1 MNTHFRTR
9 REFLRASALGGALS
23 STAPAFF
30 VNTVGALQSEAAE
43 KGSRA
48 SKGKDSTILVVL
60 QMAGGNDGVNT
71 VVPFANDHYHRAR
84 RRLNLGRSELLK
96 IDDELAF
103 HASMRGFKEF
113 YDDGE
118 LGIIQGVGYPNPNR
132 SHFRSTEIWQTASD
146 SNKFENHG
154 WIGRYFDHACKGAD
168 PTVGINVGR
177 QNPQAFASKDPLGVT
192 VQNPATYRF
201 IDPIRGSEEDMAA
214 ADKSL
219 RALNQPDEDDGALEL
234 VSGESIGGIAG
245 KTMLE
250 GSPLDFLERTALD
263 AQVSSDEILKIS
275 AKARNMV
282 DYPPSALSNSL
293 RMVARLIGGGLSPRV
308 FYVNQGGYDTHV
320 NQAQTHERLLRE
332 LSGGLNAFVSDL
344 KAQGNFDRVM
354 VMTFSEFGR
363 RVQENASGGTDHG
376 AGSLLFTIGKKINAG
391 LMGDYPSL
399 APGDLNRGDLKHSV
413 DFRSVYAAVLE
424 QWLQTDSAAVLGRK
438 FDPIKLV

>member
-9 REFLRASALGGALS
+9 REFLRTSALGGALG

-30 VNTVGALQSEAAE
+30 LNTMGALQAEAAE
-43 KGSRA
+43 KGA
-48 SKGKDSTILVVL
+48 NAGKGKDSTILVVL
-60 QMAGGNDGVNT
+60 QMAGGNDGLNT
-71 VVPFANDHYHRAR
+71 LVPYANDHYHRAR
-84 RRLNLGRSELLK
+84 RRLNLGRSNLLK
-96 IDDELAF
+96 LDDDVAL
-103 HASMRGFKEF
+103 HASMTGLKQL

-118 LGIIQGVGYPNPNR
+118 LGIVQGVGYPNPNR

-146 SNKFENHG
+146 SNKFETLG

-177 QNPQAFASKDPLGVT
+177 QNPQAFASRDPLGVT
-192 VQNPATYRF
+192 VQNPSTYRF
-201 IDPIRGSEEDMAA
+201 IDPIRGSQKDMMA

-219 RALNQPDEDDGALEL
+219 RALNQPDEDDGSLDL
-234 VSGESIGGIAG
+234 VSGDTIGGIAG
-245 KTMLE
+245 KTMLQ

-275 AKARNMV
+275 EKARNLV
-282 DYPPSALSNSL
+282 NYPQSALSNSL

-308 FYVNQGGYDTHV
+308 FYLNQGGYDTHV

-332 LSGGLNAFVSDL
+332 LSGGLKAFVADL

-363 RVQENASGGTDHG
+363 RLQENASGGTDHG

-391 LMGDYPSL
+391 LLGEYPSL
-399 APGDLNRGDLKHSV
+399 APGDLTRGDLGHSI

-424 QWLQTDSAAVLGRK
+424 QWLKTDSAPVLGRK
-438 FDPIKLV
+438 FEPIKLV

>member
-1 MNTHFRTR
+1 MNQNVRTR
-9 REFLRASALGGALS
+9 RNFIQSTTLGGAIG
-23 STAPAFF
+23 STVPAFLA
-30 VNTVGALQSEAAE
+30 NTMGALQAEATE
-43 KGSRA
+43 KGSQART
-48 SKGKDSTILVVL
+48 GKDSTILVVL
-60 QMAGGNDGVNT
+60 QMAGGNDGLNT
-71 VVPFANDHYHRAR
+71 LVPFANDHYHQAR
-84 RRLNLGRSELLK
+84 RRLNLGRSDLLK
-96 IDDELAF
+96 IDDEVAF
-103 HASMRGFKEF
+103 HPTMSGFKEL

-118 LGIIQGVGYPNPNR
+118 LGIVQGVGYPNPNR

-146 SNKFENHG
+146 SNKFEKHG

-177 QNPQAFASKDPLGVT
+177 QTPQAFASQDPLGVS

-201 IDPIRGSEEDMAA
+201 VDPIRGSEKEMMA
-214 ADKSL
+214 ADKSF

-234 VSGESIGGIAG
+234 VSGDSIGGIAG

-275 AKARNMV
+275 QKARNLV
-282 DYPPSALSNSL
+282 DYPQSALSNSL
-293 RMVARLIGGGLSPRV
+293 RMVSRLIAGGLSPRV
-308 FYVNQGGYDTHV
+308 FYVSQGGYDTHV

-332 LSGGLNAFVSDL
+332 LSGGLKAFVSDL
-344 KAQGNFDRVM
+344 KAQGNFERVM

-391 LMGDYPSL
+391 LMGNYPSL
-399 APGDLNRGDLKHSV
+399 DPKSLIRGDLKHSV
-413 DFRSVYAAVLE
+413 DFRSVYAAVLD
-424 QWLQTDSAAVLGRK
+424 QWLRTDSSAVLGQK
-438 FDPIKLV
+438 FGKIKLV

>member
-1 MNTHFRTR
+1 M
-9 REFLRASALGGALS
+9 
-23 STAPAFF
+23 
-30 VNTVGALQSEAAE
+30 GALQTEAE
-43 KGSRA
+43 GKGA
-48 SKGKDSTILVVL
+48 NAPKGDDSTILVVV
-60 QMAGGNDGVNT
+60 QMAGGNDGLNT
-71 VVPFANDHYHRAR
+71 LVPYANDHYHRAR
-84 RRLNLGRSELLK
+84 RRLNLARANLLK
-96 IDDELAF
+96 LDDDFAL
-103 HASMRGFKEF
+103 HAGMTGFKQL

-118 LGIIQGVGYPNPNR
+118 LGIVQGVGYPNPNR

-146 SNKFENHG
+146 SNKFETLG

-192 VQNPATYRF
+192 VQNPSTYRF
-201 IDPIRGSEEDMAA
+201 IDPIRGTEKEMMA

-219 RALNQPDEDDGALEL
+219 RALNQPDEDDGSLEFS
-234 VSGESIGGIAG
+234 SGDTIGGIAG
-245 KTMLE
+245 KTMLQ

-275 AKARNMV
+275 AKSRNLA
-282 DYPPSALSNSL
+282 DYPQSAFANSL

-308 FYVNQGGYDTHV
+308 FYLNQGGYDTHV
-320 NQAQTHERLLRE
+320 NQAQAHERLLRE
-332 LSGGLNAFVSDL
+332 LSGGLKAFVSDL

-376 AGSLLFTIGKKINAG
+376 AGSLLFTIGKKIKSG
-391 LMGDYPSL
+391 LLGKYPSL
-399 APGDLNRGDLKHSV
+399 APGDLTRGDLRHSV

-424 QWLQTDSAAVLGRK
+424 QWLETDSAPVLGRK